1 MAFFAMHVSNY
12 GFYFFGVVEVVEDRH
27 RMYREFSQLYDEGM
41 LYATV
46 IGADLKTANHVQ
58 C

>member
-1 MAFFAMHVSNY
+1 MDFIFLAWWRWLKIGIY
-12 GFYFFGVVEVVEDRH
+12 